1 MMETM
6 CRVDRSFQPV
16 DNGKIVLQ
24 GDDPRASVF
33 LASAK
38 HVVPGTLN
46 LDKKDVSTAP
56 NVFIP
61 AYRDLDIP
69 AVCKVIGGVSYGGFY
84 LSGRH
89 ILGFRALTATTPSP
103 FNTGS
108 YMRYGGCRDPTLDG
122 DHAVFILNGNQYP
135 SATTLPNPTSALMPT
150 PDGTRIKNVLGGYLG
165 SDDGRFG
172 SGGRWGVQHQPTK
185 KMKAARAPGLTPQWV
200 EKRVSYDCENSPS
213 N

>member
-84 LSGRH
+84 LSAPH
-89 ILGFRALTATTPSP
+89 ILGFRPLPPTTPSP
-103 FNTGS
+103 FHTCI
-108 YMRYGGCRDPTLDG
+108 YMRYCGRHD
-122 DHAVFILNGNQYP
+122 
-135 SATTLPNPTSALMPT
+135 T
-150 PDGTRIKNVLGGYLG
+150 PP
-165 SDDGRFG
+165 
-172 SGGRWGVQHQPTK
+172 RW
-185 KMKAARAPGLTPQWV
+185 
-200 EKRVSYDCENSPS
+200 
-213 N
+213 